1 MASTTINH
9 GGVQPAS
16 AQLLFPFLDLQ
27 AQFASI
33 KDEINSA
40 LAEVVAKQHFILGPE
55 VERFESE
62 IADYTNAE
70 FAIGCAS
77 GSDALLLA
85 LMALSVGPGDEVV
98 TTPFTFV
105 ATAGAIAR
113 LNARPVFVDIEPAT
127 FNIDVNVL
135 GAALS
140 PRTRAIIPVHLFG
153 LSANMEAI
161 NEVARDAQVSVV
173 EDAAQA
179 IGATFGNHPVGTI
192 GTVGCFS
199 FFPSKN
205 LGCFGDGGMMT
216 TNSPELATRLRLLR
230 VHGSRKR
237 YEYEI
242 LGINSRL
249 DAIQAAIL
257 RVKLRYLDRWTEG
270 RRANAEYYKLAFK
283 DFALDDRVALPNE
296 PAGYRHV
303 YNQFVI
309 QVERR
314 DALRTHLQQAGIP
327 TEIYYPSPLHLQPA
341 FEYLGYRSGDFPVA
355 EKAAAT
361 VLALPIYPELRNDQQ
376 RAVVQAIADFYQ
388 HS

>member
-1 MASTTINH
+1 
-9 GGVQPAS
+9 VQPAS